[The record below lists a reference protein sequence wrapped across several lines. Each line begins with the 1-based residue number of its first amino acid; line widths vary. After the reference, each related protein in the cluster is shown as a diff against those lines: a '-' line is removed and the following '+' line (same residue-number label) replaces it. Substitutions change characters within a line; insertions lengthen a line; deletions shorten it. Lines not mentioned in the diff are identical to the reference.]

1 MSAVS
6 LLQRG
11 ISPLTSPPS
20 AWPRGLLG
28 PDDEA
33 RFARY
38 QRALAFYGGDQWTER
53 PRRGETRLVVNY
65 ARTLVRKVASYVFP
79 APVRFTVP
87 AEPDEPAVRDAA
99 NRAERLLSALGSELE
114 FARLD
119 LALCID
125 AAVVG
130 DAAVK
135 VTWDAVRGRP
145 RVVAVDPATLAARW
159 APDDPRDLR
168 RMVQVYGL
176 NGAEIGELFPEAPS
190 GRLGLEGGRVY
201 AVAEEWTADRWRLSV
216 AGQLVHDRP
225 NPYGWIPYVVVA
237 NDPRPF
243 SFWGQSDLD
252 DLADICRELNRRMT
266 TLAGVLELSGAPI
279 AVLENVDGSEGINVG
294 PGEKWELPEGA
305 KAYLLDLLGGGGVG
319 LHIDYVNLLYRS
331 LHDLSE
337 TPRTAFGD
345 AGRDLS
351 GAALEV
357 EIQPLVQKVGRK
369 RRLWD
374 AFYARRNAL
383 LLDLL
388 EQFGGEDVAGL
399 RRTVPIWPSVLPS
412 DTDSAVRNT
421 VALVGGGIQSRRT
434 AIAALGGDD
443 PEAELARILAE
454 QDAFAAATPPE
465 SAVDGS

>member
-6 LLQRG
+6 LL
-11 ISPLTSPPS
+11 
-20 AWPRGLLG
+20 PRGAIPTSTTWPSGLLQPG
-28 PDDEA
+28 DEA

-38 QRALAFYGGDQWTER
+38 ERSLAFYGGEQWGER
-53 PRRGETRLVVNY
+53 ARRGETRLVVNY

-79 APVRFTVP
+79 APVRFSVP
-87 AEPDEPAVRDAA
+87 PEPDELAVRDAA
-99 NRAERLLSALGSELE
+99 NRAERLLATLGAELDL
-114 FARLD
+114 ARLD

-135 VTWDAVRGRP
+135 VTWDAARGKP
-145 RVVAVDPATLAARW
+145 RVVAVDPATLSARW
-159 APDDPRDLR
+159 AADDPRDLR

-176 NGAEIGELFPEAPS
+176 TGDDVADLFPEVS
-190 GRLGLEGGRVY
+190 RGRLGLEAGRVY
-201 AVAEEWTADRWRLSV
+201 TTVEEWTPSRWRLSV

-252 DLADICRELNRRMT
+252 DLADVCRELNRRMSK
-266 TLAGVLELSGAPI
+266 LARVLELSGSPI
-279 AVLENVDGSEGINVG
+279 AVLENVDGSEGISVG
-294 PGEKWELPEGA
+294 PGAKWELPEGA

-319 LHIDYVNLLYRS
+319 LHIDFINLLYRS

-374 AFYARRNAL
+374 GFYARRNAL

-388 EQFGGEDVAGL
+388 ERFGGEDLAGL
-399 RRTVPIWPSVLPS
+399 RRTTTIWPSVLPS
-412 DTDSAVRNT
+412 DTDGTVRNA
-421 VALVGGGIQSRRT
+421 VALVGNGIQSRRT

-443 PEAELARILAE
+443 PEAELARIAAE
-454 QDAFAAATPPE
+454 METFAGGTP
-465 SAVDGS
+465 SAEPIV